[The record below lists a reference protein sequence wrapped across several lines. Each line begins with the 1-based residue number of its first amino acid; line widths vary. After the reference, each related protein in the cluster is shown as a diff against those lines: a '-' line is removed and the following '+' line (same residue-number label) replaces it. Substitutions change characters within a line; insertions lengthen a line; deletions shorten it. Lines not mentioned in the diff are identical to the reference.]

1 MTVNLSIKNVPEELT
16 VKVKARAARNHRS
29 LQGELMSI
37 LEESV
42 KGDSKLTPEEV
53 LSRVRTIGL
62 TTSSKSATF
71 VREDRETRSR
81 R

>member
-1 MTVNLSIKNVPEELT
+1 MVIV
-16 VKVKARAARNHRS
+16 
-29 LQGELMSI
+29 
-37 LEESV
+37 EESV
-42 KGDSKLTPEEV
+42 KGDAKLTPEEV
-53 LSRVRTIGL
+53 LIRVHTIGL